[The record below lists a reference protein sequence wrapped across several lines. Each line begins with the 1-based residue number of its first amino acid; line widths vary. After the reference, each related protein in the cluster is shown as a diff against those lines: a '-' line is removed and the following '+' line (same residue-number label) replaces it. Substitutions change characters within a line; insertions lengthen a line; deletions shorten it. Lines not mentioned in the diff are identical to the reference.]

1 MKRAEDVVFLAARR
15 LPQGRYG
22 GSLAGLGAVSL
33 GLTVVE
39 ALAADP
45 ALPRPGCLVWG
56 MARNHTQGMNP
67 ARTLALKAGLPL
79 DTPAFTINMACG
91 SSLQALI
98 LAAQLLQ
105 TGGPPI
111 LLGGSEAMS
120 DTPHL
125 VPGLRWGFR
134 MGHRHLPDVM
144 HQDGL
149 RCPVTGLL
157 MGETIERLV
166 AKRGINRL
174 EADAWAAESHRR
186 ASQADFQAECLV
198 HPKLDHDEA
207 VRPGVSVGDLAR
219 LAPVFDPAGQIT
231 AGNASAMSDGAAALL
246 MARRDQAGDSAPLA
260 RILGWSEVG
269 VDPMDMG
276 EAPVPA
282 VRRLLE
288 AHGMTVADID
298 LWELNEAFS
307 AQLLVCQ
314 RQLSI
319 PEDRLNL
326 AGGGVA
332 LGHPIGATG
341 ARIVCTLIH
350 QLRLRG
356 GGLGVATLGIGGG
369 LGLAVLIEVESRQS
383 NPIPKPARPHL
394 RR

>member
-1 MKRAEDVVFLAARR
+1 MKHPLDIVILAARR

-22 GSLAGLGAVSL
+22 GSLADLGAVSL

-39 ALAADP
+39 GLIKDP
-45 ALPRPGCLVWG
+45 ALPRPGSLIWG

-67 ARTLALKAGLPL
+67 ARTLALKAGLPH

-98 LAAQLLQ
+98 LAAQRLA
-105 TGGPPI
+105 GDPAPI
-111 LLGGSEAMS
+111 LVGGSEAMS

-134 MGHRHLPDVM
+134 MGHRQVPDVM

-149 RCPVTGLL
+149 RCPLTGLL

-166 AKRGINRL
+166 TKRGITRR
-174 EADAWAAESHRR
+174 EADAWAMESHRR
-186 ASQADFQAECLV
+186 AALADFRAEYV
-198 HPKLDHDEA
+198 FHPNLGRDESI
-207 VRPGVSVGDLAR
+207 RPGVGIEALAK
-219 LAPVFDPAGQIT
+219 LAPVFDPVGQVT

-246 MARRDQAGDSAPLA
+246 LARRDQAGDAKPLA
-260 RILGWSEVG
+260 RLLGWSEAG
-269 VDPMDMG
+269 VDPLDMG

-282 VRRLLE
+282 IRRLLA
-288 AHGMTVADID
+288 AHGLAVADVD

-314 RQLSI
+314 EQLDL
-319 PEDRLNL
+319 PPDRLNV

-332 LGHPIGATG
+332 LGHPIGASG
-341 ARIVCTLIH
+341 ARIVCTLVH

-356 GGLGVATLGIGGG
+356 GGLGVASLGIGGG
-369 LGLAVLIEVESRQS
+369 LGLAVLVEVE
-383 NPIPKPARPHL
+383 P
-394 RR
+394 

>member
-1 MKRAEDVVFLAARR
+1 MKRPQDVVILAAGR

-33 GLTVVE
+33 GLTAVAE
-39 ALAADP
+39 LTKDP
-45 ALPRPGCLVWG
+45 ALPRPGSLIWG

-67 ARTLALKAGLPL
+67 ARTLAMKAGLHQ
-79 DTPAFTINMACG
+79 DTSAFTINMACG

-98 LAAQLLQ
+98 LGAQRLAGDPAAVLV
-105 TGGPPI
+105 
-111 LLGGSEAMS
+111 GGSEAMS

-134 MGHRHLPDVM
+134 MGHRQVPDVM

-157 MGETIERLV
+157 MGETIERLA
-166 AKRGINRL
+166 AKRGITRL
-174 EADAWAAESHRR
+174 EADNWAADSHHR
-186 ASQADFQAECLV
+186 AARADFRAEWLV
-198 HPKLDHDEA
+198 HPRLDHDEA
-207 VRPGVSVGDLAR
+207 IRPEVSVEVLSR
-219 LAPVFDPAGQIT
+219 LAPVFDPTGQVT

-246 MARRDQAGDSAPLA
+246 LSRRDQTGDASPLA
-260 RILGWSEVG
+260 RILGWSEAG

-276 EAPVPA
+276 EAPVPT
-282 VRRLLE
+282 VRRLLA

-319 PEDRLNL
+319 PPERLNV

-332 LGHPIGATG
+332 LGHPIGASG
-341 ARIVCTLIH
+341 ARIVCTLVH
-350 QLRLRG
+350 QLRHRG
-356 GGLGVATLGIGGG
+356 GGLGIATLGIGGG
-369 LGLAVLIEVESRQS
+369 LGLAVLIEVE
-383 NPIPKPARPHL
+383 P
-394 RR
+394 

>member
-1 MKRAEDVVFLAARR
+1 MKQAQDRVILAARR

-33 GLTVVE
+33 GLTAVDGLLE
-39 ALAADP
+39 DP
-45 ALPRPGCLVWG
+45 ALPRPGSLFWG
-56 MARNHTQGMNP
+56 MARSHTQGMNP
-67 ARTLALKAGLPL
+67 ARTLALKAGLPH

-98 LAAQLLQ
+98 LAAQRL
-105 TGGPPI
+105 TGSRAPI
-111 LLGGSEAMS
+111 LVGGSEAMS

-125 VPGLRWGFR
+125 LPGLRWGFR
-134 MGHRHLPDVM
+134 MGHRQLPDVM

-166 AKRGINRL
+166 RKRGITRG
-174 EADAWAAESHRR
+174 EADTWAAEGHLR
-186 ASQADFQAECLV
+186 AAAADFRAEILV
-198 HPKLDHDEA
+198 HPKLHQDETI
-207 VRPGVSVGDLAR
+207 RPETTAGTLAR
-219 LAPVFDPAGQIT
+219 LAPVFDPQGQVT
-231 AGNASAMSDGAAALL
+231 SGNASALSDGAAAVLL
-246 MARRDQAGDSAPLA
+246 ARRDQAGAAAPLA

-269 VDPMDMG
+269 VDPLDMG

-282 VRRLLE
+282 VQRLLA
-288 AHGMTVADID
+288 AHGMTVGDID

-307 AQLLVCQ
+307 AQLLVCE

-319 PEDRLNL
+319 PPERLNV

-341 ARIVCTLIH
+341 ARIVCTLVH
-350 QLRLRG
+350 QLRQRG

-369 LGLAVLIEVESRQS
+369 LGLAVLIETE
-383 NPIPKPARPHL
+383 A
-394 RR
+394 

>member
-1 MKRAEDVVFLAARR
+1 MKPSHEPVILAALR

-33 GLTVVE
+33 GLTAVE
-39 ALAADP
+39 GVLKDP
-45 ALPRPGCLVWG
+45 ALPRPGSLLWG

-67 ARTLALKAGLPL
+67 ARTLALKAGLPQ

-98 LAAQLLQ
+98 LAAQRLP
-105 TGGPPI
+105 GSAAPI
-111 LLGGSEAMS
+111 LIGGSEAMS

-134 MGHRHLPDVM
+134 MGHRPVPDVM

-149 RCPVTGLL
+149 RCPITGLL
-157 MGETIERLV
+157 MGETIERL
-166 AKRGINRL
+166 AEKRGITRL
-174 EADAWAAESHRR
+174 EADTWAVESHHR
-186 ASQADFQAECLV
+186 AAQADFGAECLP
-198 HPKLDHDEA
+198 HPKLDRDETI
-207 VRPGVSVGDLAR
+207 RPDVSVEALSR
-219 LAPVFDPAGQIT
+219 LKPVFDPAGQVT

-246 MARRDQAGDSAPLA
+246 VSRRDQALEARPLA
-260 RILGWSEVG
+260 RVLGWSEVG
-269 VDPMDMG
+269 VEPMDMG

-282 VRRLLE
+282 VHRLL
-288 AHGMTVADID
+288 AAQRMTVADID

-314 RQLSI
+314 RQLAI
-319 PEDRLNL
+319 APERLNV

-332 LGHPIGATG
+332 LGHPIGASG

-350 QLRLRG
+350 QLRQRG

-369 LGLAVLIEVESRQS
+369 LGLAVLIEVE
-383 NPIPKPARPHL
+383 P
-394 RR
+394 

>member
-1 MKRAEDVVFLAARR
+1 MKRPQDVVILAARR

-33 GLTVVE
+33 GLTAVE
-39 ALAADP
+39 GLAGDP
-45 ALPRPGCLVWG
+45 ALPRPGSLLWG
-56 MARNHTQGMNP
+56 MARSHTQGMNP
-67 ARTLALKAGLPL
+67 ARTLALKAGLPH
-79 DTPAFTINMACG
+79 DTPAFTLNMACG

-98 LAAQLLQ
+98 LAAQRL
-105 TGGPPI
+105 TGGSTPI
-111 LLGGSEAMS
+111 LVGGSEAMS

-134 MGHRHLPDVM
+134 MGHRQIPDVM

-157 MGETIERLV
+157 MGETIERL
-166 AKRGINRL
+166 ALKRGIARL
-174 EADAWAAESHRR
+174 EADAWAAEGHHR
-186 ASQADFQAECLV
+186 AAAADFRSEYLL

-207 VRPGVSVGDLAR
+207 IRPEISAEALAR
-219 LAPVFDPAGQIT
+219 LAPVFDPLGQVT
-231 AGNASAMSDGAAALL
+231 AGNASALSDGAASLL
-246 MARRDQAGDSAPLA
+246 LSRRDQAGEAAPLA
-260 RILGWSEVG
+260 RILGWSEAG
-269 VDPMDMG
+269 VDPIDMG

-282 VRRLLE
+282 VQRLL
-288 AHGMTVADID
+288 AANGMTVADID

-314 RQLSI
+314 RQLLI
-319 PEDRLNL
+319 PPERLNV

-341 ARIVCTLIH
+341 ARIVCTLVH
-350 QLRLRG
+350 QLRQRG

-369 LGLAVLIEVESRQS
+369 LGLAVLIEVESR
-383 NPIPKPARPHL
+383 I
-394 RR
+394 